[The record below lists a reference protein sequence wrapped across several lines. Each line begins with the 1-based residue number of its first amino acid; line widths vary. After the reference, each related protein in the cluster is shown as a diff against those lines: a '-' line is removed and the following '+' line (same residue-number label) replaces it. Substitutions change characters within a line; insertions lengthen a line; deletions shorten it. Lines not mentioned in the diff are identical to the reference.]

1 MPNIYNNGLA
11 SGVGSAMTRQA
22 VREAYVELPTD
33 QDGNCTTRHS
43 PTERKFFK
51 GFFIGLIIFSIIL
64 TVAPKFL
71 TYSSTALKYLYIT
84 VAILLALTML
94 SVYLYR
100 DMLFYRYTL
109 TADALVIKKVF
120 KTVTITYRELREV
133 CNLYPLSFYGNSL
146 LFTSKTEVI
155 KISFGGLYGGVFFT
169 NYLAA
174 LIAHPLD
181 NNQLQELSKR
191 IIKTWIPLKD
201 RAEKRKREKYVKS
214 NK

>member
-22 VREAYVELPTD
+22 IREAYVELPND

-51 GFFIGLIIFSIIL
+51 GYFIGLLIFLIIIL
-64 TVAPKFL
+64 LSTKYVPYDSVQL
-71 TYSSTALKYLYIT
+71 TYLYIG
-84 VAILLALTML
+84 VAIVFVLTVL
-94 SVYLYR
+94 CVYKCR
-100 DMLFYRYTL
+100 EMLFYRYTL
-109 TADALVIKKVF
+109 TSDALVIKKVF
-120 KTVTITYRELREV
+120 KTVTIPYRELREV

-155 KISFGGLYGGVFFT
+155 KISFGGLHGGVFFT

-201 RAEKRKREKYVKS
+201 RAEKRKRKKYVKS

>member
-1 MPNIYNNGLA
+1 MSYD
-11 SGVGSAMTRQA
+11 SV
-22 VREAYVELPTD
+22 
-33 QDGNCTTRHS
+33 H
-43 PTERKFFK
+43 
-51 GFFIGLIIFSIIL
+51 L
-64 TVAPKFL
+64 T
-71 TYSSTALKYLYIT
+71 YLYIG
-84 VAILLALTML
+84 VAIIFVLTVL
-94 SVYLYR
+94 CVYKCR
-100 DMLFYRYTL
+100 EMLFYIYTL
-109 TADALVIKKVF
+109 TADTLVIKKVF

-155 KISFGGLYGGVFFT
+155 KISFGGLHGGVFFT